1 MTQANIE
8 EKNAPISNDQW
19 GEMYI
24 LTEHWESDLKFYR
37 DDLRFLHHLVDKYF
51 IWITKSENLELVREL
66 MLQVLQ
72 LEKDC
77 KKLMARVQEHKSEL
91 SKFSMKTN
99 VISLE
104 DSVEHHRELR
114 NSISEFVKGFRAN
127 RIEVFRITEYVI
139 DSEELSDLM
148 KS

>member
-1 MTQANIE
+1 MTQANIH
-8 EKNAPISNDQW
+8 EKGSPVSSDQW

-77 KKLMARVQEHKSEL
+77 KQLLDNVQAHKTEL
-91 SKFSMKTN
+91 SKFSTDN
-99 VISLE
+99 HGQSIE
-104 DSVEHHRELR
+104 EAVEHHRDLR
-114 NSISEFVKGFRAN
+114 TSISNFVKSFRTN
-127 RIEVFRITEYVI
+127 RTEVFRITEYII
-139 DSEELSDLM
+139 DSEELSGLM
-148 KS
+148 KP